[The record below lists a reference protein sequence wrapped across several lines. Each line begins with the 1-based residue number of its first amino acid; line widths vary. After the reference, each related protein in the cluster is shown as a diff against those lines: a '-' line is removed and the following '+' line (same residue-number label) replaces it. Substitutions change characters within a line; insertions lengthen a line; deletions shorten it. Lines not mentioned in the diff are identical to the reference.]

1 MHSEWKAMPSPLV
14 WLMFSTILFG
24 AVPAFAQDVNSPA
37 ILALERPSGPP
48 SSPGATMSGVPAAAS
63 APTADPNAPLEGRA
77 STALPPVQTSPN
89 PRQKSDPLKRN
100 PAAVPPA
107 ASR

>member
-1 MHSEWKAMPSPLV
+1 MHSEWNAMPSPLV

-37 ILALERPSGPP
+37 IPALERPSGPP
-48 SSPGATMSGVPAAAS
+48 SAPGAIMSGVPAAAS

-77 STALPPVQTSPN
+77 STALPPVQTSPK

>member
-37 ILALERPSGPP
+37 IPALERPSGPP
-48 SSPGATMSGVPAAAS
+48 SVPGAIMSVPAAAS

>member
-1 MHSEWKAMPSPLV
+1 MEAMPSPVV

-24 AVPAFAQDVNSPA
+24 AFPAFAQDVNSPA
-37 ILALERPSGPP
+37 IPALERPSGPP
-48 SSPGATMSGVPAAAS
+48 SAPGAIMSGVPAAAS

>member
-1 MHSEWKAMPSPLV
+1 MHSEWKAMSSPLV

-24 AVPAFAQDVNSPA
+24 AVPAIAQDVNSPA
-37 ILALERPSGPP
+37 IPALERPSGPP
-48 SSPGATMSGVPAAAS
+48 SSPGAIMSGVPAPAS
-63 APTADPNAPLEGRA
+63 VPTADPNAPLEGRA

>member
-37 ILALERPSGPP
+37 IPALERPSGPP
-48 SSPGATMSGVPAAAS
+48 SAPGAIMSGVPAAAS

-77 STALPPVQTSPN
+77 STALPPVQIPAN
-89 PRQKSDPLKRN
+89 PRQRSDPLKRT
-100 PAAVPPA
+100 PAAVAPDS
-107 ASR
+107 SR

>member
-77 STALPPVQTSPN
+77 STALPPVQTSPK

>member
-14 WLMFSTILFG
+14 WIMYSTVLLG

-37 ILALERPSGPP
+37 IPALERPSGPP
-48 SSPGATMSGVPAAAS
+48 SAPGAIMSGVPAAAS